1 MTLRPSAPWWSERSR
16 RTRHRLALTGNR
28 PADRVAGSLR
38 TAHSRDPP
46 LPPNVIRAGQ
56 RPGAGPTPLAR
67 DTAARRP
74 QHSRRGAGRGHPN
87 AGRNEMETRD
97 ADGSWRAFKQ
107 RSRTTSCCPGTFLP
121 HAVSSPGGLVLG
133 LPFGTGVF
141 RAGRTLAQVSLHPRP
156 FRVTTLPP
164 GSSCP
169 SRSVDEHPP
178 SYHVRTSSPGPAV
191 GKEPPHDTPDAAPQR
206 GRTPTQKPRVG
217 PNQTSTVRARWG
229 CHSQ

>member
-156 FRVTTLPP
+156 FRVTTLPQAAAARADLWTNIP
-164 GSSCP
+164 PPTTSAP
-169 SRSVDEHPP
+169 LHPDQPLERSRHTTHLTPP
-178 SYHVRTSSPGPAV
+178 PNGAGPRP
-191 GKEPPHDTPDAAPQR
+191 KNR
-206 GRTPTQKPRVG
+206 GWGQIRP
-217 PNQTSTVRARWG
+217 AR
-229 CHSQ
+229 

>member
-121 HAVSSPGGLVLG
+121 HAVSSPGGWCWASRSG
-133 LPFGTGVF
+133 PGSSE
-141 RAGRTLAQVSLHPRP
+141 RGRTLAQFRYTLADFVSRHA
-156 FRVTTLPP
+156 P

-191 GKEPPHDTPDAAPQR
+191 GKEAATR
-206 GRTPTQKPRVG
+206 HT
-217 PNQTSTVRARWG
+217 
-229 CHSQ
+229 

>member
-97 ADGSWRAFKQ
+97 ADGSWRAFKR

-121 HAVSSPGGLVLG
+121 HAVSSPGGWCWASRSG
-133 LPFGTGVF
+133 
-141 RAGRTLAQVSLHPRP
+141 
-156 FRVTTLPP
+156 P
-164 GSSCP
+164 GSSERGEPWRKFRYTLAHFVSRHCP
-169 SRSVDEHPP
+169 RQQLPEPICG
-178 SYHVRTSSPGPAV
+178 RTSPLLPR
-191 GKEPPHDTPDAAPQR
+191 PHLFTRTSRWKGAATR
-206 GRTPTQKPRVG
+206 HT
-217 PNQTSTVRARWG
+217 
-229 CHSQ
+229 

>member
-121 HAVSSPGGLVLG
+121 HAVSSPGGWCWASRSG
-133 LPFGTGVF
+133 
-141 RAGRTLAQVSLHPRP
+141 
-156 FRVTTLPP
+156 P
-164 GSSCP
+164 GSSERGEPWRKFRYTLAHFVSRHCP
-169 SRSVDEHPP
+169 QAAAARADLWTNIPPPTTSAPLHPDQPLERSRHTTHLTPP
-178 SYHVRTSSPGPAV
+178 PNGAGPRP
-191 GKEPPHDTPDAAPQR
+191 KNR
-206 GRTPTQKPRVG
+206 GWGQIRP
-217 PNQTSTVRARWG
+217 AR
-229 CHSQ
+229 